1 MNDKRPFIRHITIE
15 LWSDLNNVFNPEDFF
30 DQLIKA
36 LKLKVVDSNKH
47 LFENNGLT
55 KVCILSTSHIALHT
69 WPELGY
75 IHIDLLSCREDL
87 SEAEVESVILSLL
100 SNEKEIPKY
109 VVRKIEEL

>member
-15 LWSDLNNVFNPEDFF
+15 LWSDFNNIFDPETFF
-30 DQLIKA
+30 DQLIDN

-47 LFENNGLT
+47 LFENGGLT

-75 IHIDLLSCREDL
+75 IHIDLLSCRKDL
-87 SEAEVESVILSLL
+87 SETNVESVALTLFG
-100 SNEKEIPKY
+100 NKKEIPKY
-109 VVRKIEEL
+109 VIRRIEEL